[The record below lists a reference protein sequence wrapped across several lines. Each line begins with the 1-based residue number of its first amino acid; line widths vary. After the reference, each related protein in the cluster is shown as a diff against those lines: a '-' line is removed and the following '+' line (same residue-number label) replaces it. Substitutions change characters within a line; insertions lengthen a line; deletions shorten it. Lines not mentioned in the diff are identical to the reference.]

1 MKHAKKLLVF
11 FIVSCI
17 ALTALSATGASEKP
31 VTQEPKSLDILWRI
45 GGSGEYMNPAIEEFK
60 KLYPDVEIKL
70 EYNPRAQE
78 VLRPRLIAGDPP
90 DVFQVNVG
98 TFDFFGAIEEGKL
111 RKLDDLMQMSP
122 VGETGTIAD
131 KLQSNVMDALKSD
144 GHYYIV
150 SDNLFLSGLFYDKA
164 LFDKYGWQEPETWDE
179 FVSLCEQIKKDTPN
193 VAPLVFPGMY
203 PYYLTNSFFL
213 PSVASLGG
221 QKAIKDLNNLEP
233 GFFIS
238 DPFYQTALR
247 IQYMRDNG
255 FFMHGLIALSHTES
269 QMEFINHRAAMLGAG
284 SWVYN
289 EMAGNWPEGFK
300 LTAMVAPTKVKSG
313 DKGYMRASNSY
324 IAIPS
329 DAKNPEAAI
338 ELLRILYSEPIRK
351 QVANEYSMIIPV
363 ESITAGLNLADEV
376 LNAFALLDKPENELF
391 ITPYEVWYN
400 PFNTTF
406 QDQLVSLIMG
416 NIDAKKFC
424 ESMEAAA
431 EQMRKDPEIKKY
443 RLD

>member
-1 MKHAKKLLVF
+1 MKMCRTLVVL
-11 FIVSCI
+11 FIVSI
-17 ALTALSATGASEKP
+17 VALSALGAAGATEAA
-31 VTQEPKSLDILWRI
+31 EDAKSLDILWRI
-45 GGSGEYMNPAIEEFK
+45 GGSGEYMNPAIDEFK
-60 KLYPDVEIKL
+60 RLHPDVEIKL

-98 TFDFFGAIEEGKL
+98 TFDFFGAIEEGQL
-111 RKLDDLMQMSP
+111 RQLDDLMEMTP
-122 VGETGTIAD
+122 LGETGKIKD
-131 KLQSNVMDALKSD
+131 KLQSDVMNALKSD

-150 SDNLFLSGLFYDKA
+150 SDNLYLSGLFYDKA
-164 LFDKYGWQEPETWDE
+164 LFDKYGWKEPETWNE
-179 FVSLCEQIKKDTPN
+179 FIALCEQIKKDAPDI
-193 VAPLVFPGMY
+193 APLVFPGMY

-213 PSVASLGG
+213 PSVASFGG
-221 QKAIKDLNNLEP
+221 LQAIKDLNNLEP
-233 GFFIS
+233 GFFTS
-238 DPFYQTALR
+238 DPFYQTAKR
-247 IQYMRDNG
+247 IEYMRDHG
-255 FFMHGLIALSHTES
+255 YFMHGLIALSHTEA

-313 DKGYMRASNSY
+313 DDGYMRASNSY

-329 DAKNPEAAI
+329 DAKNPEMAI

-363 ESITAGLNLADEV
+363 ETITEGLNLADEV
-376 LNAFALLDKPENELF
+376 LNAFALLDDPTNKLF
-391 ITPYEVWYN
+391 ITPFEVWYN
-400 PFNTTF
+400 PFSTMF

-416 NIDAKKFC
+416 NINAEKFC
-424 ESMEAAA
+424 QSVEAAA
-431 EQMRKDPEIKKY
+431 EQMRKDPDIKKY
-443 RLD
+443 RLY